1 MRRAA
6 GSKRIGVMACAAFAA
21 VILAVGG
28 GKATAG
34 EYRLKLDIN
43 PVDGGSISISPYKDT
58 YNEREIVEVEAMAA
72 KGYVFTGWSDDDTS
86 KSGSITVRMTGN
98 RNRKLTAN
106 FMSEDEFKVK
116 QAVKLK
122 SYKYTGRTVKIG
134 NQTWM
139 AENLNNDGAGK
150 CYNNNPANCAKYGRL
165 YTWDEAMDACPSGW
179 HLPGD
184 AEWETLVNYVG
195 GDSIAGKKLKS
206 KTGWDD
212 DYGKSGNGTD
222 EYGFSAL
229 PGGHIMSGGSSYNAG
244 KTGGWWSATEEDASD
259 AWSRGMPWFGGHV
272 GRGDEHKS
280 LYSSV
285 RCLRD

>member
-1 MRRAA
+1 MRRTAD
-6 GSKRIGVMACAAFAA
+6 SKRIGVMAWAAVAA

-43 PVDGGSISISPYKDT
+43 PVDGGSVSISPYKDT
-58 YNEREIVEVEAMAA
+58 YNEREIVEVEATAA

-139 AENLNNDGAGK
+139 AENLNNAAAGE
-150 CYNNNPANCAKYGRL
+150 CYDNNPANCAKYGRL

-184 AEWETLVNYVG
+184 AEWETLVNYAG

-206 KTGWDD
+206 KTGCI
-212 DYGKSGNGTD
+212 KNCNGTD

-229 PGGHIMSGGSSYNAG
+229 PGGYGSADGNFDRAG
-244 KTGGWWSATEEDASD
+244 YVGLWWSATEHNPSGAEYRYMSYLYQYVD
-259 AWSRGMPWFGGHV
+259 
-272 GRGDEHKS
+272 KS
-280 LYSSV
+280 VNGKTRLFSV
-285 RCLRD
+285 RCVQE